1 MAPQSVPTVTVPDV
15 VADVA
20 VDAVDDRTESPAI
33 HERLL
38 RLVEWE
44 V

>member
-20 VDAVDDRTESPAI
+20 ADAVDDRTESPAI

>member
-15 VADVA
+15 VVDVA
-20 VDAVDDRTESPAI
+20 VDAVDVRTESPAI

-38 RLVEWE
+38 RLVDWK

>member
-20 VDAVDDRTESPAI
+20 VDAVDVQTESLAI

-38 RLVEWE
+38 RLVELKT
-44 V
+44 